1 VLSPKLSIR
10 PNPVRRSSNAG
21 VESGHDRKDRF
32 MPKYALSFR
41 APKVRTLN
49 PAEEAAWGEWFG
61 KIGASIADFGNRVG
75 QTSALGNCGAD
86 TTLGGY
92 TLINAEDLEAAVS
105 LAKGCPGL
113 QQGGGVEVGTII
125 EMG

>member
-1 VLSPKLSIR
+1 
-10 PNPVRRSSNAG
+10 
-21 VESGHDRKDRF
+21 
-32 MPKYALSFR
+32 MPKFVLSFR
-41 APKVRTLN
+41 TPKVRTLD

-61 KIGASIADFGNRVG
+61 KIGGDIADFGNRVG
-75 QTSALGNCGAD
+75 KASPVGDCGAD

-92 TLINAEDLEAAVS
+92 TLINAENLEAAVTI
-105 LAKGCPGL
+105 AKGCPGL